1 MKRKWPLVVLISA
14 LALSVSVAQ
23 RYSHWR
29 WGAGGGDSG
38 IVYTEGRVPVNVDT
52 VRTARETESGST
64 GTPNWTNPPGFEKDV
79 FTFVRLIYR
88 RAPNSSGISVTSS
101 GRGWITDYPDS
112 DLNLSYRIQQ
122 VTSIKVDPDGRVLR
136 LTDPALFDYPWI
148 YMVEPG
154 GLSLKDEEVPV
165 LRKYLLNGGV
175 LMADDFWG
183 QKQWDNFEHNIKR
196 VLPEREFVELPMSHP
211 LFHCVFDLNVAKN
224 KLQTPNIRQGI
235 NSLNPYS
242 RDYGVTWEYYHD
254 DYDNDDGE
262 GRAAHDMHVRAIF
275 DDKERIMVIA
285 THNCDNGD
293 SWEREGEDD
302 GFFHEFSEKRGF
314 PLGINIIFYL
324 MTH

>member
-1 MKRKWPLVVLISA
+1 MKRKWPLAVLISA
-14 LALSVSVAQ
+14 LALSVSLAQ

-29 WGAGGGDSG
+29 WGAGGGDTG
-38 IVYTEGRVPVNVDT
+38 ITYTEGGVPVNVDT

-64 GTPNWTNPPGFEKDV
+64 GTPNWTNQPGFEKDV

-88 RAPNSSGISVTSS
+88 RAPNGSGISSTSS

-122 VTSIKVDPDGRVLR
+122 VTSIKVDPDGRVLH

-154 GLSLKDEEVPV
+154 GLALKDEEVPV

-183 QKQWDNFEHNIKR
+183 QKQWDNFERNIKR

-211 LFHCVFDLNVAKN
+211 LFHCVFDLNVPKN

-235 NSLNPYS
+235 NSLKPYS

-254 DYDNDDGE
+254 DYDNFDYE

-275 DDKERIMVIA
+275 DDKERIMIIA